1 MARIFAVV
9 QSPRMSRKSLLL
21 FLSLVVLIAL
31 LALASSLHDVKFEP
45 GRPFAGDATPANP
58 IVLPSLQISSEI
70 PLWKILL
77 FWALAVINIIVFFW
91 MLPAEVRKRLLRQ
104 VLGFAV
110 GALALILALRYDL
123 IKLPSIG
130 GEPAAGP
137 AFTGALGPGG
147 SQPATFH
154 RPEMQPWMVYLASF
168 AAIAFLALT
177 FFLVYRHW
185 FYPRWTRRSRLD
197 AIADIAQTSLRDL
210 SAGRDWGDVIIDCYA
225 RMNAAVSARRGL
237 LRVASATPREFADR
251 LTRAGLPATSVVR
264 LTRLFEAVRYGHHSG
279 TQADIRDATDC
290 LNTILQ
296 ACGTGT

>member
-1 MARIFAVV
+1 M
-9 QSPRMSRKSLLL
+9 LLL
-21 FLSLVVLIAL
+21 LSLVVVIAL
-31 LALASSLHDVKFEP
+31 MALASSLHDVEFQP
-45 GRPFAGDATPANP
+45 GRPFAGNSTPANP
-58 IVLPSLQISSEI
+58 IVLPSLVISSEI

-91 MLPAEVRKRLLRQ
+91 LLPPQVRKRLLRQ

-123 IKLPSIG
+123 IKLPSRG
-130 GEPAAGP
+130 GEPPTGP
-137 AFTGALGPGG
+137 AFAGALAPGS

-154 RPEMQPWMVYLASF
+154 RPEMQPWMVYLASL

-185 FYPRWTRRSRLD
+185 LRPRWAHRARLD

-237 LRVASATPREFADR
+237 LRVSSATPREFADR
-251 LTRAGLPATSVVR
+251 LTRAGLPATSVLG
-264 LTRLFEAVRYGHHSG
+264 LTRLFEAVRYGHHAG

-290 LNTILQ
+290 LNAILQ
-296 ACGTGT
+296 ACGIGA